1 MKKYAIEKQYK
12 GREDFK
18 WSFIYPVSFKKRQE
32 AEEYLS
38 KLFEEAKEQE
48 HDAELVKETNIT
60 KKGKCDTRI
69 VWFFDYTEETVTGIV
84 EN

>member
-1 MKKYAIEKQYK
+1 MKKYTIEKQYR

-18 WSFIYPVSFKKRQE
+18 WSFIYPESFKKRQQ
-32 AEEYLS
+32 AEEYLT
-38 KLFEEAKEQE
+38 KLFEEAKEQG
-48 HDAELVKETNIT
+48 HDTELVKEAHIT

-69 VWFFDYTEETVTGIV
+69 VWFFDYTEKTVTVIA